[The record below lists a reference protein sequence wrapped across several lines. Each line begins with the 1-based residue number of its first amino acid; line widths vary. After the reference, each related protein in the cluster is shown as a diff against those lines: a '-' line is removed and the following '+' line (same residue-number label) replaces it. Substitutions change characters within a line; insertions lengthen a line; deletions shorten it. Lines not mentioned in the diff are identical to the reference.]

1 MIRNPSSPVLLL
13 LPLLQILVAGTV
25 RGQNIPETP
34 PLIQFPFSPARHL
47 NAICLPDDWLK
58 TLVTERGALAY
69 DFGPGPY
76 ARPLTEISFGL
87 DGPPL
92 TVTRQ
97 FYEDPVVPIAVT
109 LSESPS
115 VRMVTRAFSIIPL
128 PPAHSGA
135 YPGNDRLTHPGEPD
149 PQEWA
154 GFRIGDDR
162 VTRRGGL
169 NGAIAWCAPPPYADP
184 AFRNVAW
191 GTNRPITYRVN
202 VSPGAARRV
211 AFGLCE
217 SYKQRPG
224 GRYIELRV
232 EGGDPLTVDPLVDGE
247 RNRPYVYLVDGSDR
261 NNDGVLEVGAF
272 ASPRTSDPNVL
283 LNAIWVFSAG
293 AAVTPDGVMRGLH
306 NSIAEVRVDCGRE
319 LEASAPAPRLDAL
332 RATFDGE
339 DLTPVI
345 RIRSSR
351 ELSFDSTRGL
361 VLFERL
367 PYCLSRPSPLSATRS
382 GDTLVLL
389 LPRGTRSADLIV
401 VHGGAGR
408 SEITGVPSLD
418 HELTRAD
425 SFWRGQSSV
434 PRDRLR
440 IPDPRLQYLVDASV
454 RNIYQIRD
462 INDGRLQY
470 QPGPTVYRGLWICD
484 VLFSGNIS
492 LMLGDQASV
501 RRALEK
507 AFPLQ
512 SPEGQFR
519 ILLPMEALNET
530 PVVLVALCRYA
541 AFSGDTL
548 WLRRHWQVVRRGITW
563 IRNARGRT
571 LVDGSA
577 PYAGLMPPG
586 FVDGGI
592 SHLTADYGSLWWA
605 MITLQEGAEAARRIG
620 FMEDARSWESLLDSF
635 WVAFRAR
642 APLDM
647 KTDSAGHRY
656 LPVTV
661 ADTLRGVPPQRGQY
675 AFLLPLPYGRFFQSA
690 DTVMQAINRGNL
702 AMLDSRTEEGIIA
715 GSGWLQDGIWAW
727 LGGIHAMAH
736 HRMGNWGKAWELL
749 RAFADHATPLGTWV
763 EEQQQRSQGTRTT
776 GDASNAEAGAFFV
789 QSVRNLLVCERG
801 DTLAF
806 LAGFPRE
813 WLGPGK
819 QTVLR
824 DGGTTMGNASL
835 EVSVSTD
842 GRIAT
847 LVLIPPGRRTGPG
860 IPVLYCHAL
869 RDAGF
874 LMPDGKALP
883 QHLPLKAGQQTT
895 LKLMKKL

>member
-1 MIRNPSSPVLLL
+1 MTRTPFHQLL
-13 LPLLQILVAGTV
+13 LLQILAVVTM
-25 RGQNIPETP
+25 RGQDPP
-34 PLIQFPFSPARHL
+34 PLIPFPFSPAQHL

-58 TLVTERGALAY
+58 TLVTEQGALAY

-76 ARPLTEISFGL
+76 ARPLTEINFGL
-87 DGPPL
+87 DGTPL

-115 VRMVTRAFSIIPL
+115 VRVVTRAFSLIPH
-128 PPAHSGA
+128 PAARSGVR
-135 YPGNDRLTHPGEPD
+135 PGNDRLTQPGGPN
-149 PQEWA
+149 PQVSA
-154 GFRIGDDR
+154 GFPLGDDR
-162 VTRRGGL
+162 VIRRGGL

-184 AFRNVAW
+184 AFRSVAW
-191 GTNRPITYRVN
+191 GTNRPITYQVRVP
-202 VSPGAARRV
+202 PGAARRV
-211 AFGLCE
+211 AFGICE

-224 GRYIELRV
+224 GRFIELRV
-232 EGGDPLTVDPLVDGE
+232 EGGDPRTIDPLVDGE

-272 ASPRTSDPNVL
+272 ASPRSSDPNVL
-283 LNAIWVFSAG
+283 LNAVWIFPAG
-293 AAVTPDGVMRGLH
+293 APVTPDGVLRGLH
-306 NSIAEVRVDCGRE
+306 NSTAEVRVDCGRE
-319 LEASAPAPRLDAL
+319 LEASAPSPRLDAL
-332 RATFDGE
+332 RATFDGAE
-339 DLTPVI
+339 ATPVI
-345 RIRSSR
+345 RIRSPR
-351 ELSFDSTRGL
+351 GLSFDSARGI
-361 VLFERL
+361 VLFEHL

-408 SEITGVPSLD
+408 SDLTGVSSLD
-418 HELTRAD
+418 HEIARAD

-434 PRDRLR
+434 PRGRLR
-440 IPDPRLQYLVDASV
+440 IPDRRLQYLVDASV

-462 INDGRLQY
+462 IIDGRLQY
-470 QPGPTVYRGLWICD
+470 QPGPTVYRGLWIFD

-501 RRALEK
+501 RRALEE

-512 SPEGQFR
+512 SPDGQFR

-548 WLRRHWQVVRRGITW
+548 WLRRHWPVVQRGMTW

-605 MITLQEGAEAARRIG
+605 MITLQEGAAAARGIG

-647 KTDSAGHRY
+647 KTDSAGYRY

-661 ADTLRGVPPQRGQY
+661 ADTMKGIPPQRGQY

-690 DTVMQAINRGNL
+690 DTLMQAINRGNL

-736 HRMGNWGKAWELL
+736 HRMGHWTKAWETLQ
-749 RAFADHATPLGTWV
+749 AFADHATPLGTWV
-763 EEQQQRSQGTRTT
+763 EEQQPRSHGTRTT

-789 QSVRNLLVCERG
+789 QPVRNFLVCERA

-806 LAGFPRE
+806 LAGFPRS
-813 WLGPGK
+813 WLGPGM
-819 QTVLR
+819 QTLLR
-824 DGGTTMGNASL
+824 NGGTTMGNASL

-842 GRIAT
+842 GGTAT
-847 LVLIPPGRRTGPG
+847 LVLTPPSRGVHRC
-860 IPVLYCHAL
+860 IPVLYCSAL

-874 LMPDGKALP
+874 LYPDGKPLP

-895 LKLMKKL
+895 VKLTRKI